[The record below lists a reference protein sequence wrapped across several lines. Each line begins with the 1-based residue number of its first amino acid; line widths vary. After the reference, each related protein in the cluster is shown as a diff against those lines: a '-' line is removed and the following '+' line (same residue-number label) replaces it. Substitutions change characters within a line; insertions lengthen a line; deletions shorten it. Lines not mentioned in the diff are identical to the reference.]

1 MKCFHLVSRFANVC
15 LVLVLLFLSG
25 YSISTAALI
34 QQATSA
40 AETSTHLT
48 DLYQQILYAF
58 SVEESVEHEYALE
71 PGTSLR
77 NEHLAAADTLRVL
90 LQRLQQDGAA
100 EDRALVNTLFAEQ
113 ERYLLFADQFFA
125 AVDAHNLALAHS
137 IHTGVIDSLFEH
149 ITRQVQQA
157 ANEDQAE
164 ASNDLAQLSQLQSIT
179 FVMTPVVFVIGL
191 LLIAIS
197 GGITRTYRKK
207 IDEARQVE
215 MARLERMALTD
226 PLTNLGNHYAYQ
238 EYLSHALEE
247 ARADG
252 DPLGLAL
259 LDLDEFKIINDEQG
273 HQRGD
278 EVLLALASLLR
289 EAKVSDAL
297 FRLSGDD
304 FAVILPRT
312 SLAEATLAL
321 ERLREIVDQRS
332 LGVTVSIGLAHS
344 GSGETS
350 LELLQAQAR
359 AALQEVKRSGRNR
372 VLSFE
377 EIRGR
382 VSIVPSAKI
391 QSLRQLLSERK
402 LTIAF
407 QPIWNLT
414 TGSVLAFEAL
424 ARPAA
429 DYGFTGPQEMFDIAE
444 HIGRAHELDA
454 VCVQAILA
462 RAADLPPDALL
473 FLNLTPQTLVHD
485 LLTAATLLEAVVTA
499 GLTSSRVVLEITE
512 RSIVDLAEV
521 VQKVK
526 FLRLLGFR
534 VALDDAGAGNA
545 GLEMLS
551 QLSVDFVKIDRDV
564 VGRALTDQ
572 AAHSVLTG
580 IATIARGSHTSVVA
594 EGIENRKMLELVY
607 QLEVQYAQGYLLG
620 YPSETIPESSALQ
633 NLSPTSARLTNEAK
647 V

>member
-1 MKCFHLVSRFANVC
+1 MKRFHLVSRLANVC
-15 LVLVLLFLSG
+15 LGLVLLFLAG
-25 YSISTAALI
+25 YSISTAVLI
-34 QQATSA
+34 RQASSA
-40 AETSTHLT
+40 AETSTHLS
-48 DLYQQILYAF
+48 DLYRQILYAL
-58 SVEESVEHEYALE
+58 STEQAVKYEYVLE
-71 PGTSLR
+71 PGTGLR

-90 LQRLQQDGAA
+90 LQRLQHDGEA
-100 EDRALVNTLFAEQ
+100 DDQALVNTVFAEQ
-113 ERYLLFADQFFA
+113 DRYLLLTGQFFA
-125 AVDAHNLALAHS
+125 AVDAHNLTLAHS
-137 IHTGVIDSLFEH
+137 IDASIIDPLSIH
-149 ITRQVQQA
+149 IIQQVQQA
-157 ANEDQAE
+157 SNEDQTQ
-164 ASNDLAQLSQLQSIT
+164 ASNNLAQLSRLQSIT
-179 FVMTPVVFVIGL
+179 FAMTPVVFVIGL

-197 GGITRTYRKK
+197 VGITRTYRKK
-207 IDEARQVE
+207 IDEAMQVE
-215 MARLERMALTD
+215 MARLEHMALTD
-226 PLTNLGNHYAYQ
+226 PLTSLGNHYAYQ

-247 ARADG
+247 ARGDG
-252 DPLGLAL
+252 DPFGLAL

-297 FRLSGDD
+297 FRLGGDD
-304 FAVILPRT
+304 FAVILPQT
-312 SLAEATLAL
+312 SLAEATHAL
-321 ERLREIVDQRS
+321 ERLREDVARRS
-332 LGVTVSIGLAHS
+332 LGVTVSIGLVYS

-350 LELLQAQAR
+350 LELLQAQAK
-359 AALQEVKRSGRNR
+359 AALQQAKRSGRNR
-372 VLSFE
+372 VQTFE
-377 EIRGR
+377 EIKGR
-382 VSIVPSAKI
+382 VSIVSSAKI

-402 LTIAF
+402 MTIAF
-407 QPIWNLT
+407 QPIWNLA

-485 LLTAATLLEAVVTA
+485 LLTGATLLEAVVTA
-499 GLTSSRVVLEITE
+499 GLTPSHVVLEITE

-526 FLRLLGFR
+526 FLRTLGFG

-594 EGIENRKMLELVY
+594 EGIENQAMLELVY
-607 QLEVQYAQGYLLG
+607 QLEVQCAQGYLLG
-620 YPSETIPESSALQ
+620 RPSEKIPQGRALQ
-633 NLSPTSARLTNEAK
+633 DLSPLMYTG
-647 V
+647 VH

>member
-1 MKCFHLVSRFANVC
+1 MKRFHLVSRLANVC
-15 LVLVLLFLSG
+15 LGLVLLFLAG
-25 YSISTAALI
+25 YSISTAVLI
-34 QQATSA
+34 RQASSA
-40 AETSTHLT
+40 AETSTHLS
-48 DLYQQILYAF
+48 DLYRQILYTL
-58 SVEESVEHEYALE
+58 SIEESVQYEYVLR

-77 NEHLAAADTLRVL
+77 NEHMAAADTLRVL
-90 LQRLQQDGAA
+90 LQHLQHDGKA
-100 EDRALVNTLFAEQ
+100 DDQALVDTVLAEQ
-113 ERYLLFADQFFA
+113 ERYLLFAGQFFA
-125 AVDAHNLALAHS
+125 AVDAHNLALV
-137 IHTGVIDSLFEH
+137 HTMYANNVDPLSKR
-149 ITRQVQQA
+149 ITQQVQQA
-157 ANEDQAE
+157 SNKDQAQ
-164 ASNDLAQLSQLQSIT
+164 ASNNLAQLSRLQSIT
-179 FVMTPVVFVIGL
+179 FAMTPVVFVMGL

-197 GGITRTYRKK
+197 TGITRTFRKK
-207 IDEARQVE
+207 IDEAMQVE

-226 PLTNLGNHYAYQ
+226 PLTSLGNHYAYQ

-247 ARADG
+247 ARGDG
-252 DPLGLAL
+252 DPFGLAL
-259 LDLDEFKIINDEQG
+259 LDLDEFKIIN
-273 HQRGD
+273 
-278 EVLLALASLLR
+278 VR

-297 FRLSGDD
+297 FRLGGDD
-304 FAVILPRT
+304 FAVILPQT
-312 SLAEATLAL
+312 SLAEATHAL
-321 ERLREIVDQRS
+321 ERLREDVARRS
-332 LGVTVSIGLAHS
+332 LGVTVSIGLVYS

-350 LELLQAQAR
+350 LELLQAQAK
-359 AALQEVKRSGRNR
+359 AALQQAKRSGRNR
-372 VLSFE
+372 VQTFE
-377 EIRGR
+377 EIKGR
-382 VSIVPSAKI
+382 VSIVSSAKI

-402 LTIAF
+402 MTIAF
-407 QPIWNLT
+407 QPIWNLA

-485 LLTAATLLEAVVTA
+485 LLTGATLLEAVVTA
-499 GLTSSRVVLEITE
+499 GLTPSHVVLEITE

-526 FLRLLGFR
+526 FLRTLGFG

-594 EGIENRKMLELVY
+594 EGIENQAMLELVY
-607 QLEVQYAQGYLLG
+607 QLEVQCAQGYLLG
-620 YPSETIPESSALQ
+620 RPSEKIPQGRALQ
-633 NLSPTSARLTNEAK
+633 DLSPLMYTG
-647 V
+647 VH